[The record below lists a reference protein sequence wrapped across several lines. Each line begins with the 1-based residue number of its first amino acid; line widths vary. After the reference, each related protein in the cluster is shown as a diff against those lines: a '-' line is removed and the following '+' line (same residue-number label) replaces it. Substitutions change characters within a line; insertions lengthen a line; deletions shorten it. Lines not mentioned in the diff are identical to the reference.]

1 VESWHTG
8 TEWIDGGA
16 LVRRV
21 NFAANLLGD
30 VTLPGVQSIIGD
42 LRNMGPLDP
51 GGFVNGCL
59 DLVGPMEVS
68 EATRAELLDMAR
80 EGGDLLWDTEAN
92 IRESEKR
99 AGVMLALI
107 AASRDYQFA

>member
-1 VESWHTG
+1 
-8 TEWIDGGA
+8 
-16 LVRRV
+16 
-21 NFAANLLGD
+21 
-30 VTLPGVQSIIGD
+30 
-42 LRNMGPLDP
+42 MDP